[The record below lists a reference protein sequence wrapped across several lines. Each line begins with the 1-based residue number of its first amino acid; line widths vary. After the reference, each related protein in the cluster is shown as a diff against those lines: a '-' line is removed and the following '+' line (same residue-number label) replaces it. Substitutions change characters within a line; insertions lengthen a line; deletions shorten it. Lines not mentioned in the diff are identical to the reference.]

1 MKMSVM
7 MRCTRSL
14 GEAAWTDGERWGG
27 GEEEG
32 EPVAGVRGRVTRW
45 GKVRTGCS
53 SLSVIDEPGP
63 SGARQLAVGTASQ
76 WGACWTDEFVSAFA
90 SCVA

>member
-1 MKMSVM
+1 M

-14 GEAAWTDGERWGG
+14 GEARLDRWRALGRGERGRESRWQGSG
-27 GEEEG
+27 
-32 EPVAGVRGRVTRW
+32 RGVTRLA
-45 GKVRTGCS
+45 KVRTGCS
-53 SLSVIDEPGP
+53 SLSVIEEPGP

>member
-1 MKMSVM
+1 

-14 GEAAWTDGERWGG
+14 GEARLDRWRALGRGERG
-27 GEEEG
+27 EG
-32 EPVAGVRGRVTRW
+32 EPVGRGEVRGVTRW
-45 GKVRTGCS
+45 AKVRTGCS
-53 SLSVIDEPGP
+53 SLSVIEEPGP